1 MLEWVA
7 SFGRGS
13 QIVVVFE
20 SKYNCNVRK
29 KTHPKVR
36 HFKSSASC
44 WIKVSEA
51 NSFTYLSLFH
61 RCSLETGGDSPGICR
76 VSPGRRPS
84 SGCQTM
90 PLLPPRRSPLMPRWV
105 SRLCCWAWFHR
116 GDGAA
121 DCCWWR
127 GTLAEAVRAVNTA
140 AADDWE
146 DEDGLRAAGCPPL
159 WVCHISPC
167 PPRVC
172 SGRSWG
178 SCTDSAVA
186 AACRFW
192 AQRDLRLPVASPPP
206 SPSHLSVVLSRSG

>member
-1 MLEWVA
+1 MREWVA

-13 QIVVVFE
+13 QIVDVFE
-20 SKYNCNVRK
+20 SFDIIAMFVK
-29 KTHPKVR
+29 KKNTHSKVI

-51 NSFTYLSLFH
+51 NSFTYPSLFH
-61 RCSLETGGDSPGICR
+61 RCSLETGGDPPGICR

-84 SGCQTM
+84 SGCQTI

-105 SRLCCWAWFHR
+105 SRLCCWAWFRR

-127 GTLAEAVRAVNTA
+127 ETLAQAVRAVNTA
-140 AADDWE
+140 AAADDWE
-146 DEDGLRAAGCPPL
+146 DEDDLRAAGCPPL

-172 SGRSWG
+172 
-178 SCTDSAVA
+178 
-186 AACRFW
+186 
-192 AQRDLRLPVASPPP
+192 
-206 SPSHLSVVLSRSG
+206 